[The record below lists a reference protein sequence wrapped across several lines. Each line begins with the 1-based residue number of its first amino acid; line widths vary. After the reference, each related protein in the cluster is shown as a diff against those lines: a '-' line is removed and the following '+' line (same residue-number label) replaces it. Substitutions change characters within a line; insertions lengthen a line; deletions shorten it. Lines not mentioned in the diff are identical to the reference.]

1 MLILYNF
8 FYIHKILRYS
18 LSLSLHLTN
27 NDTVRPN
34 SEPILFRVA
43 VLAYFDILAT

>member
-1 MLILYNF
+1 MLILLQF
-8 FYIHKILRYS
+8 FLYS
-18 LSLSLHLTN
+18 QNIDTLSLSLHLTN